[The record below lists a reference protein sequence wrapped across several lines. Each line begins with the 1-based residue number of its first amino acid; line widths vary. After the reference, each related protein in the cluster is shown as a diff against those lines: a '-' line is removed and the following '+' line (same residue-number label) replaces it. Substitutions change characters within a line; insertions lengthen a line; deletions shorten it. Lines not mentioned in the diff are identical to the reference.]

1 MKVLLI
7 NHTKTIMKAIEELD
21 PSFSIEV
28 ITATLDSLES
38 TVNSESPEVVI
49 LNWIEGMTKETCSA
63 IKKIKGKKGN
73 IYLVLLGTKDTL
85 HELKDGVEAGADDFI
100 LIPFSKDEVI
110 ARMKIAKRVIDLN
123 LSLVKTKKKLIK
135 HAKEDPVT
143 STLNR
148 RALIDEIS
156 NEIGRASR
164 RGEFT
169 CAIMINLHNHEE
181 IQKDFGLKV
190 FDAFLGEFAS
200 RLKKS
205 IRPYDKIGRFEF
217 ARFLIFLPHAKSED
231 SKKVAERIIGRI
243 EQKKF
248 RFRDQYIEPC
258 VSIGISELDPGDIVM
273 GGDSETAMINELILE
288 SFIRRSEF
296 ATTSACEKGGN
307 SIEIYTF

>member
-1 MKVLLI
+1 MKAVLV
-7 NHTKTIMKAIEELD
+7 NHTKTIMKAIEELGHT
-21 PSFSIEV
+21 FNLEV
-28 ITATLDSLES
+28 ITSDLDSLEK
-38 TVNSESPEVVI
+38 TVNNESPEAVI
-49 LNWIEGMTKETCSA
+49 LNWAEDMALETCSS
-63 IKKIKGKKGN
+63 IKRIKGKKGN
-73 IYLVLLGTKDTL
+73 VYLILIGTKDTI
-85 HELKDGVEAGADDFI
+85 HELKEGIEAGADDFI
-100 LIPFSKDEVI
+100 LIPFTKEEVI
-110 ARMKIAKRVIDLN
+110 ARMKIAERIINLN
-123 LSLVKTKKKLIK
+123 ISLIKTKKKLIK
-135 HAKEDPVT
+135 HAKEDPAT

-164 RGEFT
+164 RNEFT
-169 CAIMINLHNHEE
+169 SAIMINLHNHEE

-231 SKKVAERIIGRI
+231 SRKVAERIISKI
-243 EQKKF
+243 QQKKF
-248 RFRDQYIEPC
+248 RYRDRYLEPC
-258 VSIGISELDPGDIVM
+258 VSIGISELDPADVIR
-273 GGDSETAMINELILE
+273 GGDSETLLINELILE

-296 ATTSACEKGGN
+296 ATTSACEKGDN